1 MNTELDE
8 VYVASI
14 KEMFKEFDDE
24 IIWTAIFEHGYNSDN
39 TYNLENVVNYLLELS
54 TDISTQ
60 KNIENNTS
68 NTSNTNNKNN
78 TNNISN
84 NKNNKKID
92 DDEPY
97 NNSDKFII
105 PPSNVNE
112 NTGLLD
118 LEEEDYEE
126 AEEIKPNMFQ
136 NITDLISS
144 NNNGY
149 HKIEDK

>member
-54 TDISTQ
+54 TDINTQ
-60 KNIENNTS
+60 KNLES
-68 NTSNTNNKNN
+68 DTSNTN
-78 TNNISN
+78 N

-92 DDEPY
+92 DNETY

-112 NTGLLD
+112 NTRLLD

-136 NITDLISS
+136 NIADLISS

-149 HKIEDK
+149 QKIEDK

>member
-60 KNIENNTS
+60 KNIES
-68 NTSNTNNKNN
+68 NT
-78 TNNISN
+78 SN

-92 DDEPY
+92 DDETY

-112 NTGLLD
+112 NTRLLD

-136 NITDLISS
+136 NIADLISS

-149 HKIEDK
+149 QKIEDK

>member
-54 TDISTQ
+54 TDTTKEIS
-60 KNIENNTS
+60 KNPKKNENSENIKNSENIENS
-68 NTSNTNNKNN
+68 KND
-78 TNNISN
+78 SS
-84 NKNNKKID
+84 
-92 DDEPY
+92 Y
-97 NNSDKFII
+97 DKFII
-105 PPSNVNE
+105 PASNINE
-112 NTGLLD
+112 NSALLD
-118 LEEEDYEE
+118 LEEDIDE
-126 AEEIKPNMFQ
+126 AQELKPGMFQ
-136 NITDLISS
+136 NITDLILN

-149 HKIEDK
+149 QKIEDK